1 MPDTINVVVKLFA
14 AYQEAFQC
22 PELQL
27 EFPPGTTIEQVCD
40 RLIELQPSLAP
51 WRSLT
56 QFGRN
61 LEQVAGDTA
70 LEDGDEVVMIPPV
83 SGG

>member
-1 MPDTINVVVKLFA
+1 MTIVVKLFA

-27 EFPPGTTIEQVCD
+27 ECPTGTTIEQVRD
-40 RLIELQPSLAP
+40 RLIELQPRLEP
-51 WRSLT
+51 WRALT

-61 LEQVAGDTA
+61 LEQVAGDTP